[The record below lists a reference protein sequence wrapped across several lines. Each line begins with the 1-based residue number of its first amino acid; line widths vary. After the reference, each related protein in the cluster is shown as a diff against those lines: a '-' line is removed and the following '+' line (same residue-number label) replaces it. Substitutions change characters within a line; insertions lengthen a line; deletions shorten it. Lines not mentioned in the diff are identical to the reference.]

1 MATLTKKNILILWAF
16 IILFTLSLGACGP
29 SQEELDATATQ
40 VAANIFATQTASV
53 PTATNT
59 PREVKSMPNLKHLLD
74 DLDEMGV
81 EPEKVRIP
89 GQLYDNLVAD
99 AEESGEDEE

>member
-1 MATLTKKNILILWAF
+1 
-16 IILFTLSLGACGP
+16 
-29 SQEELDATATQ
+29 
-40 VAANIFATQTASV
+40 
-53 PTATNT
+53 
-59 PREVKSMPNLKHLLD
+59 MPNLKHLLD

-99 AEESGEDEE
+99 AEDSGEDEEE